1 MREVQAM
8 KQPMPEQ
15 DPKDRIKNFNEVAL
29 GYTEKQA
36 VAEAKRC
43 IQCKK
48 PSCIAG
54 CPVEIDIPAFIA
66 LIADGKFDEAAKK
79 LKEKNNLPA
88 ICGRVCPQEDQCE
101 KVCVLAKKKDQVAI
115 GRLERFAAD
124 WEIKKQELR
133 VKSDELKKTNTKAKV
148 AVVGS
153 GPAGLTCAGDLAKMG
168 YQVSLFESL
177 HKTGGVLS
185 YGIPEFRL
193 PKEIVG
199 FEVDGIRKLGV
210 DINVDVLVGR
220 TLTIDDLLAQGFK
233 AIFIGAGAGLP
244 QFLKIPG
251 ENLGGVYSANEYL
264 TRVNLMKA
272 YLFPEYLT
280 PVKIGK
286 KVAVV
291 GAGNVA
297 MDAARVSLRL
307 GAEEVT
313 IIYRRSEEEMPAR
326 EEEIERAKEEG
337 VKFKLLTAPTRLIG
351 SGWVSQMELLK
362 MELGAPDESGRR
374 RPVPVKGSEFIINV
388 DTVISAI
395 GNSPNPLLPKMIK
408 DLKVEK
414 WGGII
419 VDPGT
424 GQTSLHYI
432 YAGGDIV
439 SGAATV
445 IEAMGA
451 GKRAARAIDKA
462 LSKN

>member
-1 MREVQAM
+1 MRQE
-8 KQPMPEQ
+8 MPRQE
-15 DPKDRIKNFNEVAL
+15 PKIRAKNFNEVAL
-29 GYTEKQA
+29 GYTAEQA

-54 CPVEIDIPAFIA
+54 CPVEIDIPAFVA

-88 ICGRVCPQEDQCE
+88 ICGRVCPQETQCE
-101 KVCVLAKKKDQVAI
+101 KVCVLVNKKDQIAI

-124 WEIKKQELR
+124 YEIKASPLHP
-133 VKSDELKKTNTKAKV
+133 SPLKMERGTKGVRV

-168 YQVSLFESL
+168 YQVTMFESL
-177 HKTGGVLS
+177 HETGGVLS

-193 PKEIVG
+193 PKKIVHFEI
-199 FEVDGIRKLGV
+199 DGIRDLGV
-210 DINVDVLVGR
+210 EVKVNTLIGR
-220 TLTIDDLLAQGFK
+220 TLTIEDLLARGFK
-233 AIFIGAGAGLP
+233 AVFIGAGAGLP
-244 QFLKIPG
+244 QFMKIPG

-286 KVAVV
+286 KVVVV
-291 GAGNVA
+291 GGGNVA

-307 GAEEVT
+307 GADEVT
-313 IIYRRSEEEMPAR
+313 IVYRRSEKEMPAR
-326 EEEIERAKEEG
+326 AEEIENAKEEG
-337 VKFKLLTAPTRLIG
+337 VKFRLLTNPTRITG
-351 SGWVSQMELLK
+351 KDGWVSQIELLK
-362 MELGAPDESGRR
+362 MELGEPDGSGRR
-374 RPVPVKGSEFIINV
+374 RPVPVKGSEFLMDV
-388 DTVISAI
+388 DTVVVAI
-395 GNSPNPLLPKMIK
+395 GNNPNPLLPRMIK
-408 DLKVEK
+408 GLKIEK

-419 VDPGT
+419 ADPVT
-424 GQTSLHYI
+424 GQTSLTYI

-451 GKRAARAIDKA
+451 GKKAARAIDKT
-462 LSKN
+462 LSNR

>member
-1 MREVQAM
+1 MRQA
-8 KQPMPEQ
+8 MPEQ
-15 DPKDRIKNFNEVAL
+15 DPKKRVKNFDEVAL
-29 GYTEKQA
+29 GYTPEQA

-48 PSCIAG
+48 PACISG

-66 LIADGKFDEAAKK
+66 FIAGGKFNEAIKK

-101 KVCVLAKKKDQVAI
+101 KVCLLAKKKDQVAI

-124 WEIKKQELR
+124 YEIKEMR
-133 VKSDELKKTNTKAKV
+133 DVRRETRKSIGKKAKI

-168 YQVSLFESL
+168 YQVTMFESL
-177 HKTGGVLS
+177 HQTGGVLS

-193 PKEIVG
+193 PKSIVQFEI
-199 FEVDGIRKLGV
+199 DGIKNLGV
-210 DINVDVLVGR
+210 EVKTNSLIGR
-220 TLTIDDLLAQGFK
+220 TLTIEDLLTRGFK
-233 AIFIGAGAGLP
+233 AVFIGAGAGLP

-286 KVAVV
+286 KVIVV
-291 GAGNVA
+291 GGGNVA
-297 MDAARVSLRL
+297 MDSARVSLRL
-307 GAEEVT
+307 GADEVT
-313 IIYRRSEEEMPAR
+313 IAYRRSEEEMPAR
-326 EEEIERAKEEG
+326 DEEIERAKEEG
-337 VKFKLLTAPTRLIG
+337 VKFKLLTNPTQIIG
-351 SGWVSQMELLK
+351 KNGWISQIELLK
-362 MELGAPDESGRR
+362 MELGTPDGSGRR
-374 RPVPVKGSEFIINV
+374 RPVPIKGSEFLIEA
-388 DTVISAI
+388 DTVVIAI
-395 GNSPNPLLPKMIK
+395 GNSPNPLLPRMIEG
-408 DLKVEK
+408 LKVEK

-419 VDPGT
+419 ADKET
-424 GQTSLHYI
+424 GKTSIPYI

-451 GKRAARAIDKA
+451 GKRSAKAIDKS
-462 LSKN
+462 LSGQ